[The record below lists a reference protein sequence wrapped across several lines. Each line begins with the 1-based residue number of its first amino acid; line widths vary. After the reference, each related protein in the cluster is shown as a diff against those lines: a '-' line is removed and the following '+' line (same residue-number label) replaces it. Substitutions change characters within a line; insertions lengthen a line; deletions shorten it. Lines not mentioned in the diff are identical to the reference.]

1 MGIRTQGHNYRTM
14 GANIHQQLC
23 GKYAATPE
31 GDYKPFNSELRFIL
45 QIRASKYIGRPK
57 YLQLRATDSSGNLIA
72 GRPMYISSI
81 YEPRTEAGIGNIEV
95 ERKRYELNAEGSGGI
110 SISPLPYRKQQG
122 SGNGKVL

>member
-1 MGIRTQGHNYRTM
+1 M
-14 GANIHQQLC
+14 GANIHHQLC

-31 GDYKPFNSELRFIL
+31 GDYKPFNTDCRFIL
-45 QIRASKYIGRPK
+45 QLRSSKYIGRPK

-95 ERKRYELNAEGSGGI
+95 ERKRYELIADEAGNI
-110 SISPLPYRKQQG
+110 SIQPLPYRKHPSG
-122 SGNGKVL
+122 GNGKVL